1 MENKT
6 KDYDQY
12 CKALDVLENATDVE
26 LKRKENNLR
35 VYTNFYKKTDEV
47 IRIFT
52 EKTEMKNLNITNL
65 LIHHRNSL
73 NEKVLSHIKA
83 NGGFLQ

>member
-1 MENKT
+1 MTNE
-6 KDYDQY
+6 YIQY
-12 CKALDVLENATDVE
+12 CKALNVLENAAKAE
-26 LKRKENNLR
+26 LNRKGSDIQM
-35 VYTNFYKKTDEV
+35 YTQFYKKTDKV
-47 IRIFT
+47 IREFT

-73 NEKVLSHIKA
+73 NGEVLNHIRN